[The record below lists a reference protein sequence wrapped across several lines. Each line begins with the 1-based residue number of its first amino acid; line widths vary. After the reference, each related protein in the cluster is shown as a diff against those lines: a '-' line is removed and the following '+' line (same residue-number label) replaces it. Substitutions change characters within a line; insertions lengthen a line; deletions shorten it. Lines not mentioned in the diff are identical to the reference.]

1 VRRVAALVLA
11 ALVAL
16 VPAAHGQ
23 GDTTAVAVNTRDG
36 ADVFRLAFAIRR
48 VMSETADT
56 DNAAAA
62 VASCTDCQTIALAFQ
77 VVLLFENPDELTT
90 DNLAIAINTEC
101 SLCDTLASA
110 YQLVLTTG
118 GPVHFS
124 ADGNQRIQE
133 IRRKLLE
140 LRDSG
145 LSSFEIQEQ
154 VDALYEE
161 LKQVVTTE
169 LEPAGPPATSTTT
182 TTIDDDSGTSTTSTT
197 STTEGPTTTTS
208 TPTSTTSTT
217 TTTSTTE
224 PSP

>member
-1 VRRVAALVLA
+1 MRRVAALVVA

-16 VPAAHGQ
+16 VPAAWGQ

-56 DNAAAA
+56 DNAAVAA
-62 VASCTDCQTIALAFQ
+62 ASCTDCQTIALAFQ

-90 DNLAIAINTEC
+90 ENLALAINVEC

-124 ADGNQRIQE
+124 AEGNRRIQE
-133 IRRKLLE
+133 IRRQLLE
-140 LRDSG
+140 LRNSELD
-145 LSSFEIQEQ
+145 LFEIQQ
-154 VDALYEE
+154 RVDALYEE

-169 LEPAGPPATSTTT
+169 LRPAGTTTTSTTSGTSTTT
-182 TTIDDDSGTSTTSTT
+182 STSTSTTEQPTTTSTSEPTTTTSTT
-197 STTEGPTTTTS
+197 STTEPT
-208 TPTSTTSTT
+208 P
-217 TTTSTTE
+217 
-224 PSP
+224 

>member
-1 VRRVAALVLA
+1 MKRLVALAVAALIALTSA
-11 ALVAL
+11 AW
-16 VPAAHGQ
+16 GQ

-56 DNAAAA
+56 DNAAVAA
-62 VASCTDCQTIALAFQ
+62 ASCTDCQTIALAFQ

-90 DNLAIAINTEC
+90 DNLALAINVGC

-124 ADGNQRIQE
+124 AEGNQRIQE
-133 IRRKLLE
+133 IRRQLLE

-145 LSSFEIQEQ
+145 LTSFEIQER

-161 LKQVVTTE
+161 LKHVVTTE
-169 LEPAGPPATSTTT
+169 LEPAGAPTAASTASTTPG
-182 TTIDDDSGTSTTSTT
+182 SSTSTSTT
-197 STTEGPTTTTS
+197 STTEPTTTT
-208 TPTSTTSTT
+208 TTGSTTTT
-217 TTTSTTE
+217 SSTTTSTTE
-224 PSP
+224 AAP

>member
-1 VRRVAALVLA
+1 MRRVVAVVVA

-48 VMSETADT
+48 VISETADT
-56 DNAAAA
+56 DNAAVAA
-62 VASCTDCQTIALAFQ
+62 ASCTDCQTIALAFQ

-101 SLCDTLASA
+101 SLCETLASA

-118 GPVHFS
+118 GPVHFT
-124 ADGNQRIQE
+124 AEANRRIQE
-133 IRRKLLE
+133 IRRELLA
-140 LRDSG
+140 LRQSD
-145 LSSFEIQEQ
+145 LDVFEVQQ
-154 VDALYEE
+154 RVDALYEE

-169 LEPAGPPATSTTT
+169 LVPAGPPATSTTT
-182 TTIDDDSGTSTTSTT
+182 TTAEDDDDGTTSTTEAPTTTSTTGSSTT
-197 STTEGPTTTTS
+197 STTEA
-208 TPTSTTSTT
+208 TP
-217 TTTSTTE
+217 
-224 PSP
+224 

>member
-1 VRRVAALVLA
+1 MRRVIALAIA

-16 VPAAHGQ
+16 SSAAWAQ
-23 GDTTAVAVNTRDG
+23 GDSTAVAVNTRDG
-36 ADVFRLAFAIRR
+36 ADVFRLAFSIRR

-56 DNAAAA
+56 DNAAVA
-62 VASCTDCQTIALAFQ
+62 VAGCTDCQTIAIAFQ

-90 DNLAIAINTEC
+90 DNLALAINTEC

-118 GPVHFS
+118 GPVHFT
-124 ADGNQRIQE
+124 AEGNKRIHE
-133 IRRKLLE
+133 IRRQLLE

-145 LSSFEIQEQ
+145 LTSFEIQER

-161 LKQVVTTE
+161 LKEVVTTE
-169 LEPAGPPATSTTT
+169 LEPAGPRPDTSTTT
-182 TTIDDDSGTSTTSTT
+182 STSAPGTTTTSSPSTTSSSPTSTT
-197 STTEGPTTTTS
+197 STTEPTTTS
-208 TPTSTTSTT
+208 
-217 TTTSTTE
+217 STTE